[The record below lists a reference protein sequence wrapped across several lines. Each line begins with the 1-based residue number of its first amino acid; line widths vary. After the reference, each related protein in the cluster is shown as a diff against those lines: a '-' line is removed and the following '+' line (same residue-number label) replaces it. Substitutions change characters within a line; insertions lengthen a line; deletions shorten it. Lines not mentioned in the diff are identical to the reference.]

1 MSISPEDVKQL
12 EKLDISVQTD
22 SLLVEAEWFRAV
34 YAAEVPNPEWHFHK
48 NVEIHY
54 LHEGSVAFRFEGDR
68 ILLRPG
74 QALLIAPNTSHQIVN
89 ESGEP
94 HLRFV
99 LNVRLAKRGDDPEAD
114 FLLSAFDRAEP
125 VLVYLPPKVQRLF
138 IDSVREANERV
149 SGYLSVIKLNILR
162 ILWEMARLLAQSP
175 KAAYDVSR
183 KYSLNDRRSFTIS
196 EFIEKTPP
204 DRLFVS
210 SIAKYMNLSEK
221 QVQRIVKRQFGVT
234 VKKLISDVKLKK
246 AKELLKDPSY
256 SIREIADILGFA
268 NEQYFNRFFKQ
279 NEGMPP
285 GKYRKSIE
293 PSGGLPPKQYRKPP
307 L

>member
-1 MSISPEDVKQL
+1 MSNVNPEDVKNL
-12 EKLDISVQTD
+12 EKLDISFQLD
-22 SLLVEAEWFRAV
+22 HLLLEAEWFRAV

-54 LHEGSVAFRFEGDR
+54 LHEGSIAFQFEGDR

-74 QALLIAPNTSHQIVN
+74 QVIVIGPYVSHQLIN
-89 ESGEP
+89 ETGQR

-99 LNVRLAKRGDDPEAD
+99 LNVSLTRLQEDPEAAFIQAAFERKAPAV
-114 FLLSAFDRAEP
+114 FLLPQEIQA
-125 VLVYLPPKVQRLF
+125 LF
-138 IDSVREANERV
+138 IECLQEATEKV
-149 SGYLSVIKLNILR
+149 SGYLSIIKLNLMR
-162 ILWEMARLLAQSP
+162 ILWEIARSLSQSP
-175 KAAYDVSR
+175 KAEYSVSQ
-183 KYSLNDRRSFTIS
+183 KYSLDDRRSFTIS
-196 EFIEKTPP
+196 EYIENTPP
-204 DRLFVS
+204 DQLFVS

-234 VKKLISDVKLKK
+234 VKRLISDVKLKK

-256 SIREIADILGFA
+256 SIRQISNILGFA

-293 PSGGLPPKQYRKPP
+293 PSSVSPSKRKK
-307 L
+307 